1 MTNFLHWRMMTWA
14 LVLWSAYI
22 ATWMA
27 VTGHGPAIVALWWL
41 AGMIGLDVL
50 SRATQPLR
58 RRGRSLRGPAARVE
72 ANGGAI
78 GLIALQDWEDEG
90 GAAA

>member
-14 LVLWSAYI
+14 LVLWSGYI
-22 ATWMA
+22 ATWMM
-27 VTGHGPAIVALWWL
+27 VTGYGPAIVALWWL
-41 AGMIGLDVL
+41 AGMIALDAL
-50 SRATQPLR
+50 SRATQPLLG
-58 RRGRSLRGPAARVE
+58 RGLRLRGPAARVE
-72 ANGGAI
+72 TNGGAI